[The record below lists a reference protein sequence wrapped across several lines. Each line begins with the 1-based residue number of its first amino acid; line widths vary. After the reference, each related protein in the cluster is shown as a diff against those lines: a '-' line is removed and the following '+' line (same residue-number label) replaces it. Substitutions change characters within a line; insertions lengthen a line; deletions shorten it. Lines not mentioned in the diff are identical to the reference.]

1 MLALRLI
8 RVARPGVQLRR
19 LTVAAASAGTGFLLL
34 SSLGYALGHPEH
46 AAAAALR
53 LSWCVLPLAATLYL
67 AVAVARTDPGTRPR
81 PGLSAL
87 GLGQGRLMAVSA
99 ATTALACGLGSLLAL
114 LVFTFLRGDGAAQV
128 FLAAGEPLPV
138 PAVLTLL
145 AVVPALASVTVALVL
160 RPREATPAAAR
171 PSGRRFGRFG
181 AYRRTGTPET
191 FGAYGRFGARL
202 GDGTAA
208 RRGGSATACATRS
221 RDTAVSTMLPGDTR
235 TEENLAGTGLVG
247 ADLAGT
253 GLVGAD
259 LPGSDLTGTD
269 PNGSDLTGTDP
280 NGSDLTGT
288 DPNGTDL
295 RAHLTGTGLTDPDA
309 TGTDLTGTDRT
320 RIHLTGTDPTRTDP
334 SRAGLTEA
342 DPTGAGLT
350 GTGISAADLKAAG
363 LTDSDLAGTDLAGA
377 LGDGG
382 REGVRDGSDP
392 DRPPAPR
399 QAPAGLPW
407 GIAVLAAG
415 LTVEA
420 YAGQSADSAATAGP
434 ALPGGLAADSA
445 TVLVGWLM
453 TALGLALAGPG
464 LTHLCGRVLQ
474 SARPGALRLL
484 AGRVLMAEAGR
495 VGRPLGVACA
505 VASGTYAM
513 IAAYDGTARPLG
525 PLTTLGTLLVGGCA
539 LTALLIA
546 AVEARQSR
554 ADATAAL
561 RRLGAPATMLR
572 SAALLRCGALLALFV
587 PLTLVVADLAALPLL
602 P

>member
-8 RVARPGVQLRR
+8 RVARPGVHLRR

-114 LVFTFLRGDGAAQV
+114 LVFMSLRGVGAAQA

-145 AVVPALASVTVALVL
+145 AVVPVLASVAVALVL
-160 RPREATPAAAR
+160 YPREAR
-171 PSGRRFGRFG
+171 PSAPRPPGRFGRFG

-202 GDGTAA
+202 GDGNAT
-208 RRGGSATACATRS
+208 RRGGSATACATRP
-221 RDTAVSTMLPGDTR
+221 RDTAVSTVRTGD
-235 TEENLAGTGLVG
+235 GPTGEDLTG
-247 ADLAGT
+247 ADLT
-253 GLVGAD
+253 GA
-259 LPGSDLTGTD
+259 DLTGTD
-269 PNGSDLTGTDP
+269 LAADLPLSGLTGPDP
-280 NGSDLTGT
+280 
-288 DPNGTDL
+288 
-295 RAHLTGTGLTDPDA
+295 

-320 RIHLTGTDPTRTDP
+320 RIDPTGTYPARTDPT
-334 SRAGLTEA
+334 RAGLTEA
-342 DPTGAGLT
+342 D
-350 GTGISAADLKAAG
+350 
-363 LTDSDLAGTDLAGA
+363 LAGADLAGA
-377 LGDGG
+377 EPAGASGALGG
-382 REGVRDGSDP
+382 EGVRDGSDP
-392 DRPPAPR
+392 HRPPAPR
-399 QAPAGLPW
+399 QVPSGLPW

-415 LTVEA
+415 LAVEA
-420 YAGQSADSAATAGP
+420 YAGQSADSAAAPGP
-434 ALPGGLAADSA
+434 TLPGGLAADSA

-474 SARPGALRLL
+474 AARPGALRLL
-484 AGRVLMAEAGR
+484 AGRVLMTEAGR
-495 VGRPLGVACA
+495 VGRPLGVVCA

-525 PLTTLGTLLVGGCA
+525 PLTALGTVLVTGCA
-539 LTALLIA
+539 LTTLLIA

-554 ADATAAL
+554 ADTTAAL
-561 RRLGAPATMLR
+561 RRLGAPVTMLR

>member
-8 RVARPGVQLRR
+8 RVARPGVHLRR

-114 LVFTFLRGDGAAQV
+114 LVFMSLRGVGAAQA

-145 AVVPALASVTVALVL
+145 AVVPVLTSVAVALVL
-160 RPREATPAAAR
+160 YPREAR
-171 PSGRRFGRFG
+171 PSAPRPPDRRYGRFG

-202 GDGTAA
+202 GDGTAT
-208 RRGGSATACATRS
+208 RRGGSATACATRP
-221 RDTAVSTMLPGDTR
+221 RNTAVSTMRTGD
-235 TEENLAGTGLVG
+235 GPTGEDLTG
-247 ADLAGT
+247 A
-253 GLVGAD
+253 
-259 LPGSDLTGTD
+259 DLTGTD
-269 PNGSDLTGTDP
+269 LTADLPRSGLTGPDP
-280 NGSDLTGT
+280 
-288 DPNGTDL
+288 
-295 RAHLTGTGLTDPDA
+295 

-320 RIHLTGTDPTRTDP
+320 RIDPTGTYPARTDP
-334 SRAGLTEA
+334 SRHGLTGADVNGTYLAETDRTETDPTRAGLTGADLAGADLTEA
-342 DPTGAGLT
+342 DLT
-350 GTGISAADLKAAG
+350 EADLTEAG
-363 LTDSDLAGTDLAGA
+363 LAGA
-377 LGDGG
+377 EPAGASGARGG
-382 REGVRDGSDP
+382 EGVRDGSDP
-392 DRPPAPR
+392 HRPPAPR

-415 LTVEA
+415 LAVEA
-420 YAGQSADSAATAGP
+420 YAGQSADSAAAPGP
-434 ALPGGLAADSA
+434 TLPGGLAADSA

-474 SARPGALRLL
+474 AARPGALRLL
-484 AGRVLMAEAGR
+484 AGRVLMTEAGR
-495 VGRPLGVACA
+495 VGRPLGVVCA

-525 PLTTLGTLLVGGCA
+525 PLTALGTVLVTGCA
-539 LTALLIA
+539 LTTLLIA

-554 ADATAAL
+554 ADTTAAL

>member
-46 AAAAALR
+46 SAAAALR
-53 LSWCVLPLAATLYL
+53 LSWCVLPLAATVYL

-87 GLGQGRLMAVSA
+87 GLGPGRLMAVSA

-114 LVFTFLRGDGAAQV
+114 LLFMYLRGDGTELPFDGAAPA

-145 AVVPALASVTVALVL
+145 AVVPVLASVAVALVL
-160 RPREATPAAAR
+160 CPRESRPTAAR
-171 PSGRRFGRFG
+171 NTGRKYGRFG
-181 AYRRTGTPET
+181 AYRRTGTRET

-202 GDGTAA
+202 GDGTA
-208 RRGGSATACATRS
+208 RRQSRSATQGLSATACAIRPQ
-221 RDTAVSTMLPGDTR
+221 DTADGTEQTGDDLTR
-235 TEENLAGTGLVG
+235 
-247 ADLAGT
+247 ADLSG
-253 GLVGAD
+253 
-259 LPGSDLTGTD
+259 
-269 PNGSDLTGTDP
+269 
-280 NGSDLTGT
+280 
-288 DPNGTDL
+288 
-295 RAHLTGTGLTDPDA
+295 
-309 TGTDLTGTDRT
+309 
-320 RIHLTGTDPTRTDP
+320 
-334 SRAGLTEA
+334 A
-342 DPTGAGLT
+342 DPTGDDLSGAPEDAGHEP
-350 GTGISAADLKAAG
+350 AHD
-363 LTDSDLAGTDLAGA
+363 
-377 LGDGG
+377 
-382 REGVRDGSDP
+382 DP
-392 DRPPAPR
+392 DPHRPPAPR
-399 QAPAGLPW
+399 QPPSGLPW

-420 YAGQSADSAATAGP
+420 YAGRSTTPGP
-434 ALPGGLAADSA
+434 ALPGGLAAGSA
-445 TVLVGWLM
+445 PVLIGWLM

-484 AGRVLMAEAGR
+484 AGRVLMEEAGR
-495 VGRPLGVACA
+495 VGRPLGVVCA

-513 IAAYDGTARPLG
+513 IAAYHGTARALG
-525 PLTTLGTLLVGGCA
+525 PLTTLGTLLVAGCA
-539 LTALLIA
+539 VATLLIA

-554 ADATAAL
+554 ADAIAAL
-561 RRLGAPATMLR
+561 LRLGAPTAMLR
-572 SAALLRCGALLALFV
+572 SAALLRCCALLALFI
-587 PLTLVVADLAALPLL
+587 PLTLVVADLAALPLV

>member
-8 RVARPGVQLRR
+8 RVARPGVHLRR

-114 LVFTFLRGDGAAQV
+114 LVFMSLRGVGAAQA

-145 AVVPALASVTVALVL
+145 AVVPVLASVAVALVL
-160 RPREATPAAAR
+160 YPCEAR
-171 PSGRRFGRFG
+171 PSAPRPPDRRYGRFG

-202 GDGTAA
+202 GDGTAT
-208 RRGGSATACATRS
+208 RRGGSATACATRP
-221 RDTAVSTMLPGDTR
+221 RNTAVSTMRTGD
-235 TEENLAGTGLVG
+235 GPTGEDLTG
-247 ADLAGT
+247 A
-253 GLVGAD
+253 
-259 LPGSDLTGTD
+259 DLTGTD
-269 PNGSDLTGTDP
+269 LTADLPRSGLTGPDP
-280 NGSDLTGT
+280 
-288 DPNGTDL
+288 
-295 RAHLTGTGLTDPDA
+295 

-320 RIHLTGTDPTRTDP
+320 RINPTGTYPARTDP
-334 SRAGLTEA
+334 SRHGLTGADVNGTYLAETDRTEA
-342 DPTGAGLT
+342 DLTGAGLT
-350 GTGISAADLKAAG
+350 GADLTGADLTGAG
-363 LTDSDLAGTDLAGA
+363 LTEAGLAGA
-377 LGDGG
+377 EPAGASGARGG
-382 REGVRDGSDP
+382 EGVHDGSDP
-392 DRPPAPR
+392 HRPPAPR

-415 LTVEA
+415 LAVEA
-420 YAGQSADSAATAGP
+420 YAGQSADSAAAPGP
-434 ALPGGLAADSA
+434 TLPGGLAADSA

-474 SARPGALRLL
+474 AARPGALRLL
-484 AGRVLMAEAGR
+484 AGRVLMTEAGR
-495 VGRPLGVACA
+495 VGRPLGVVCA

-525 PLTTLGTLLVGGCA
+525 PLTALGTVLVTGCA
-539 LTALLIA
+539 LTTLLIA

-554 ADATAAL
+554 ADTTAAL